1 MYDFPIG
8 VILESFKL
16 GRSEAIRKAS
26 EIGAKG
32 IQMYA
37 TEGQNSPENL
47 TKADRIEL
55 RREVETNDLI
65 FSALCGD
72 LGRGFGNKE
81 LNPKLIEKSK
91 RIVELAKDLGT
102 DIVTTHIGVIPSDKN
117 HERYKIMQ
125 EACFA
130 LC

>member
-47 TKADRIEL
+47 TKTDRIEL
-55 RREVETNDLI
+55 RREVEANGLI

-81 LNPKLIEKSK
+81 LNPTLI
-91 RIVELAKDLGT
+91 
-102 DIVTTHIGVIPSDKN
+102 
-117 HERYKIMQ
+117 
-125 EACFA
+125 
-130 LC
+130 